1 MDASGVVDLLG
12 PGADGRLTAGDAVAA
27 LVLPA
32 GPHGGTYAEQVIVP
46 AASVVPAPKTAGFA
60 GAATLLLNGTAAQL
74 ALDTLDLRPG
84 QTLAVTGAAGALGGY
99 AIQLAKAAGLRVV
112 ADAAPADEELV
123 RILGADIV
131 VGRGSGVAAR
141 IRAATPGGVDGLIDG
156 AAQDA
161 DVLPAVADGG
171 AVATV
176 KGWAG
181 PSERGIAVHPVVS
194 TKAATDT
201 ALLERL
207 VRHVEDGMLTL
218 RVAGVLPAAEAAEAH
233 RRLAAGG
240 IRGRLVLSFG
250 DIAAQPNGKA

>member
-1 MDASGVVDLLG
+1 MDAAGVVDLLG

-171 AVATV
+171 AAATV